1 MTGASHHREDN
12 IRLAIGAVILA
23 VFALSLGDA
32 LIKKFSATF
41 VLWQVFVLR
50 SVISVPFLIAI
61 IRLKREPVPLMPV
74 HLGWTTLRSFMLA
87 GQWIAYYMALPHVE
101 LSVAASGFYTLPLFI
116 TLFAAMFAGETVGRF
131 GWIAV
136 CLGFL
141 GVLLVLK
148 PQAGDFN
155 AYALLPLVAA
165 VLYAGAMVLTRTKCK
180 GEQPL
185 ILSLGLNVAM
195 LVTGLAA
202 MTVIGVWQPAAET
215 VSTYTYLLG
224 EWSIMDG
231 MAWTMMGTLAL
242 AIIVGS
248 VGAAI
253 AYQSGPSSV
262 VAPYDFFYVGFATLW
277 GLVFFAEIPDAVTAS
292 GMALIVAAGILSL
305 KR

>member
-1 MTGASHHREDN
+1 MAKTAHHNGDN
-12 IRLAIGAVILA
+12 IKLAVAAVILA

-50 SVISVPFLIAI
+50 SIMAVPALILI
-61 IRLKREPVPLMPV
+61 IRLRRQAISLLPV
-74 HLGWTTLRSFMLA
+74 HPGWTGLRSFMLA
-87 GQWIAYYMALPHVE
+87 GQWVAYYMALPHVE

-116 TLFAAMFAGETVGRF
+116 TLFAALFAGEHVGKF

-136 CLGFL
+136 CMGFG

-148 PQAGDFN
+148 PQAEDFN
-155 AYALLPLVAA
+155 AYALLPLVAS

-180 GEQPL
+180 GEKPL
-185 ILSLGLNVAM
+185 VLSLGLNVAM
-195 LVTGLAA
+195 LVTGVVA
-202 MTVIGVWQPAAET
+202 TIVIRVWQPSADLT
-215 VSTYTYLLG
+215 GTYTYLLG
-224 EWSIMDG
+224 EWSG
-231 MAWTMMGTLAL
+231 MGVTEWLMMGMLAT

-253 AYQSGPSSV
+253 AYQAGPSSM
-262 VAPYDFFYVGFATLW
+262 VAPYDFFYVGFAILW
-277 GLVFFAEIPDAVTAS
+277 GVVFFAEVPDAMTAS
-292 GMALIVAAGILSL
+292 GMVIIVTAGVLSL